1 MIARPSVVVSLD
13 LPPVSRNY
21 RDISCDDETRSVHHG
36 ECNLECLTR
45 TADAGKR
52 RSERNSCKSGESS
65 GDMARQLSKIR
76 WNLGEKA
83 NVPEVLPPQLVIRRF
98 LPAFMRPFLAVF
110 IGKIFSP
117 GTPSE
122 SRRAGQ
128 RRSGTRASKPI
139 SCALHHPPVLHP
151 AANALAS
158 RPYTCYLLLSLNI
171 LHFIYGCPSRFIV
184 VRAALF
190 ALTCFVLL

>member
-1 MIARPSVVVSLD
+1 M
-13 LPPVSRNY
+13 
-21 RDISCDDETRSVHHG
+21 HHG

-45 TADAGKR
+45 TAGTEKR

-65 GDMARQLSKIR
+65 GDMVRRLSKIR

-83 NVPEVLPPQLVIRRF
+83 NAPEELPPQLVIRRF

-117 GTPSE
+117 GTLSE
-122 SRRAGQ
+122 SRRSGPAKIWYSRERADLVRAPPSSCPPPCCKCTRLAGPT
-128 RRSGTRASKPI
+128 RR
-139 SCALHHPPVLHP
+139 
-151 AANALAS
+151 
-158 RPYTCYLLLSLNI
+158 YLLLSLNI